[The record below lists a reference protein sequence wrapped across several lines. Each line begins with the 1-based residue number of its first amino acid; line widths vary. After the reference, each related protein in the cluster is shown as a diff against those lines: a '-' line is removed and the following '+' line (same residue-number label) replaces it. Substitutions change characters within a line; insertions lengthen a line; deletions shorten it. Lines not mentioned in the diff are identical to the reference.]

1 MTERYE
7 KIIDDLASQSAGDIA
22 QDFEQ
27 GVWSRISATEKGQ
40 LARGRNGL
48 SAVMLIAAL
57 GAGLMTGEKEA
68 LANSSPN
75 VLSDGADY
83 SPASLLKVIP

>member
-1 MTERYE
+1 MTERYQ

-27 GVWSRISATEKGQ
+27 GVWSRISATEKSQ

-48 SAVMLIAAL
+48 TAVVLITAL
-57 GAGLMTGEKEA
+57 SAGLMTGEQEVFA
-68 LANSSPN
+68 SSSAN
-75 VLSDGADY
+75 VLSGGADY
-83 SPASLLKVIP
+83 SPASLLKVGL

>member
-7 KIIDDLASQSAGDIA
+7 KIIDDLASQNTGDIV

-27 GVWSRISATEKGQ
+27 GVWSRISATEQSK

-48 SAVMLIAAL
+48 AAMMLIAAL
-57 GAGLMTGEKEA
+57 SAGLMTGEQEVFA
-68 LANSSPN
+68 SSSVN
-75 VLSDGADY
+75 VLSGGGDY
-83 SPASLLKVIP
+83 SPASLLKVGP